1 MPIVSPDRLQFSR
14 PDWLPFANA
23 QVHELPEGSSLL
35 AAISD
40 APEYFILLEGELL
53 LHEAGEVKEMT
64 TGQIAFI
71 PPGTVFAVQKALRA
85 SRLLQISGEPGAPFR
100 ERPVTPGAVEPAP
113 FRPLTAPVRH
123 GFSVTIDPF
132 QTFSPAFLGQ
142 GEGAGLIL
150 TADVANTPRNL
161 LQEVRKHCFK
171 EALMVAALILP
182 LKDEKAI
189 EEFVRLPDESSVALS
204 LHPFC
209 MGVDADLTTE
219 VGRSMAKAL
228 RRFWSMRLGLN
239 GVRPCVRMP
248 LDEWS
253 DQTCVDLFKE
263 LQRLPP
269 RRFGLVLTLD
279 ARTSVETPRFRR
291 TLQALDPWTAAIE
304 TSGTDQREAV
314 SRVLDA
320 IGSQAW
326 VLIRK

>member
-1 MPIVSPDRLQFSR
+1 MPIVAADRLEFNR
-14 PDWLPFANA
+14 PDWLPFSNGKL
-23 QVHELPEGSSLL
+23 HDLPEGGSLL
-35 AAISD
+35 ALVSD
-40 APEYFILLEGELL
+40 AQEYFILLEGELL
-53 LHEAGEVKEMT
+53 FHEGGEVKPMSA
-64 TGQIAFI
+64 GQIAFV
-71 PPGTVFAVQKALRA
+71 PPGTPFAVQKALRA
-85 SRLLQISGEPGAPFR
+85 CRLIQLSGEPGAPFR
-100 ERPVTPGAVEPAP
+100 PRAIPPGAVEPAP
-113 FRPLTAPVRH
+113 LRPLMAPVRH

-182 LKDEKAI
+182 LRDEKAV
-189 EEFVRLPDESSVALS
+189 EEFVRLPDECSVALS
-204 LHPFC
+204 LHPFL
-209 MGVDADLTTE
+209 MGVEADLTTE
-219 VGRSMAKAL
+219 SGRSMAKAL

-248 LDEWS
+248 LGEWPE
-253 DQTCVDLFKE
+253 QVCVDLFKE

-269 RRFGLVLTLD
+269 RRFGLVLTLESH
-279 ARTSVETPRFRR
+279 APVETARFRHMIR
-291 TLQALDPWTAAIE
+291 ALDPWVAAIE
-304 TSGTDQREAV
+304 TVSTDQREAV

-320 IGSQAW
+320 TGSQAW